1 MRAFEIFQEHRGQ
14 LLLHLAGGNMNS
26 IKILLVEDN
35 PSDIKLTKRSLE
47 QNIITNELI
56 VAK

>member
-1 MRAFEIFQEHRGQ
+1 
-14 LLLHLAGGNMNS
+14 MNS